1 MARLIYIRDKDGK
14 RHPINV
20 LNVNDFDYDNLLKAG
35 HLKDYLA
42 KDIVLDVESA
52 FDIET
57 TTYSPDLAFM
67 YVWQFCVL
75 IHGYYHVIVGRTWK
89 EFQQLFTKISKK
101 LDGIRLIVWVHNL
114 GFEYQNMLNFIPSHT
129 VFAVKPRMPVKVLT
143 IDQIEFRC
151 SWKLTN
157 MSLEMATKKEK
168 GITYIK
174 DEDKIDYKKLR
185 FPDTQLSDSE
195 MEYNVLDVVSL
206 CDLIH
211 CKNINHND
219 NLVTMPLTSTGYV
232 RRQCRQR
239 VRKEMPD
246 YRDVVFLKN
255 TLNTDTYLM
264 LKNAARGGNTHA
276 NRYYVSS
283 LIL

>member
-1 MARLIYIRDKDGK
+1 MARLIYVRDKDGK
-14 RHPINV
+14 KHPINV
-20 LNVNDFDYDNLLKAG
+20 LNFKEFDYGNLLKAS
-35 HLKDYLA
+35 HLKDYRA
-42 KDIVLDVESA
+42 KDIVLDAESA

-67 YVWQFCVL
+67 YVWQFCIL

-89 EFQQLFTKISKK
+89 EFEEMFDRISDI

-114 GFEYQNMLNFIPSHT
+114 GFEYQNMYNFIPSHS
-129 VFAVKPRMPVKVLT
+129 VFAVKARTPVKVLT
-143 IDQIEFRC
+143 INQIEFRC

-185 FPDTQLSDSE
+185 FPDTPLSDAE

-211 CKNINHND
+211 CKNINHDD

-246 YRDVVFLKN
+246 YRDSVFTKN
-255 TLNTDTYLM
+255 ALNKDSYLM
-264 LKNAARGGNTHA
+264 LKKAARGGNTHA

>member
-1 MARLIYIRDKDGK
+1 MARLIYVRDKDK
-14 RHPINV
+14 IRHPINV
-20 LNVNDFDYDNLLKAG
+20 LNVKEFEYENLLKAG
-35 HLKDYLA
+35 HLKDYRA
-42 KDIVLDVESA
+42 KDIVLDAESA

-67 YVWQFCVL
+67 YVWQFCIL
-75 IHGYYHVIVGRTWK
+75 IRGYYHVIVGRTWN
-89 EFQQLFTKISKK
+89 EFEELFYRISRK
-101 LDGIRLIVWVHNL
+101 LNGIRLIVWVHNL
-114 GFEYQNMLNFIPSHT
+114 GFEYQNMFNFIPSHT
-129 VFAVKPRMPVKVLT
+129 VFAVKARMPVKVLT

-151 SWKLTN
+151 SCKLTN

-168 GITYIK
+168 GVTYIK

-185 FPDTQLSDSE
+185 FPDTPLTDSE
-195 MEYNVLDVVSL
+195 MEYNILDVISL

-211 CKNINHND
+211 CKNINNDD

-232 RRQCRQR
+232 RRQCRKR
-239 VRKEMPD
+239 VRDEMPH
-246 YRDVVFLKN
+246 YRDEIFLKN
-255 TLNTDTYLM
+255 TLNKDTYLM